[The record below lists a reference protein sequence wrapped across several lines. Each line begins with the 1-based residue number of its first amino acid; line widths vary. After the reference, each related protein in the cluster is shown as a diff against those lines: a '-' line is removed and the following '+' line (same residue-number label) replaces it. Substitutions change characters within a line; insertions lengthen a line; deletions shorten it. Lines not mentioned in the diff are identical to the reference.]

1 MTALGFDRFAA
12 ELRAEADAFASTVDG
27 ADLALR
33 VPTCPEWT
41 LEQLVHHVGRAYY
54 WATAIITSATTT
66 FTRPRS
72 IIPITVVATV
82 STSRMPKTYA
92 YCFFVTICSA
102 IYNPC
107 ARWRAIR

>member
-66 FTRPRS
+66 FIRNSPESTVTGCAMARS
-72 IIPITVVATV
+72 IWSP
-82 STSRMPKTYA
+82 R
-92 YCFFVTICSA
+92 
-102 IYNPC
+102 
-107 ARWRAIR
+107 